1 MIRIIYIFLIAI
13 IFTSCS
19 NQIDANKLEN
29 GQRVKTESN
38 YSGRIIIVGNEPF
51 TKPAIMVNDSLVIT
65 LECDQKIENQLRTNQ
80 GSYFKVTGT
89 KKIEEDGKLKLSIT
103 SAKKIRK

>member
-1 MIRIIYIFLIAI
+1 MIRITYIFLIAS

-19 NQIDANKLEN
+19 NQVDANKVEN
-29 GQRVKTESN
+29 GHKVKTESN
-38 YSGRIIIVGNEPF
+38 FSGRIIIVGNEPF

-65 LECDQKIENQLRTNQ
+65 LECDKKTEDQLRTNQ
-80 GSYFKVTGT
+80 GSYFKVTGI
-89 KKIEEDGKLKLSIT
+89 KIEKDGKLQFSVT